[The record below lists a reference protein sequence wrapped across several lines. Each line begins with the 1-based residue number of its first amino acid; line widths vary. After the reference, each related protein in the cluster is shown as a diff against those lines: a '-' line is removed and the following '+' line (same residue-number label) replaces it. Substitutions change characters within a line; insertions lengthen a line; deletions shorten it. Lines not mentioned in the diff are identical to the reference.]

1 MALLLA
7 LLLLL
12 PLPVLANGDTPAAS
26 AAPST
31 SAGDPAQTAETVEYA
46 DVEALFAACTDHQLS
61 SRTALAEA
69 LHDVVLSQMDV
80 SIKQDALAAAQAALA
95 QAEEAQ
101 LMAVAAPEDVTAAQE
116 AVDEAQT
123 ALQTAQLEQLKH
135 ISSVRA
141 MTGVDISPTML
152 TAARRLAD
160 DEGVRCEF
168 LLGDITKLKLTGAV
182 YFSVAINDCLNYVAP
197 SKLKAAFGHVANCLV
212 RGGIFHFDISSER
225 KLRSDIGENMF
236 GDAGEDI
243 SYIWFNTQ
251 EEDGV
256 TMELTFFVRGQ
267 DGRYT
272 RFDETHRQY
281 AHSEQSV
288 VGALHAAGFAKVFVQ
303 GHLGGDDKSQRINF
317 TCIK

>member
-1 MALLLA
+1 MNSYTALGNWFEYLNKDCDYPKWSQYLIERLALFGAGNRGVDIGCGNGYFTRALLK
-7 LLLLL
+7 
-12 PLPVLANGDTPAAS
+12 
-26 AAPST
+26 
-31 SAGDPAQTAETVEYA
+31 AGY
-46 DVEALFAACTDHQLS
+46 
-61 SRTALAEA
+61 
-69 LHDVVLSQMDV
+69 
-80 SIKQDALAAAQAALA
+80 
-95 QAEEAQ
+95 
-101 LMAVAAPEDVTAAQE
+101 
-116 AVDEAQT
+116 
-123 ALQTAQLEQLKH
+123 
-135 ISSVRA
+135 SV
-141 MTGVDISPTML
+141 TGVDISPQML
-152 TAARRLAD
+152 SVAKQKGGE
-160 DEGVRCEF
+160 EGLRCEF
-168 LLGDITKLKLTGAV
+168 LLGDITKLKLNGAV
-182 YFSVAINDCLNYVAP
+182 DFAVAINDCLNYVAP
-197 SKLKAAFGHVANCLV
+197 SKLKSAFGHVANCLV

-225 KLRSDIGENMF
+225 KLRCDIGENMF

-251 EEDGV
+251 EEDGA